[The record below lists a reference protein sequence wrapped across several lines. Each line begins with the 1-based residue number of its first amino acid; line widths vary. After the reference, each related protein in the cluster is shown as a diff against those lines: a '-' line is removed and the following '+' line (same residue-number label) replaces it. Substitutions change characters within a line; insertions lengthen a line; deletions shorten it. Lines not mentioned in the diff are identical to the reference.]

1 MALNRIIY
9 GKQADKT
16 LLVDKVSELRQG
28 ADRVHQ
34 QDQAA
39 MKLLLEREKK
49 QAAQLQAQQEEMRSL
64 QKQLEAQKLNEAQ
77 LRRALSLGADRLAK
91 AQQQELMLR
100 AEMED
105 QNHTIHQFE
114 LEVQDLSHRLRDEKG
129 VGAQLKFVRTLQ
141 APPRAPAS
149 APTPP
154 PRPAPHIAHA
164 PITPGGEW
172 QGLLPPMRPC
182 ASGCGAASVTA
193 TNTQ

>member
-91 AQQQELMLR
+91 AQQAELELR
-100 AEMED
+100 REMEN
-105 QNHTIHQFE
+105 QNVTIHQYQM
-114 LEVQDLSHRLRDEKG
+114 EVQGLTYRLRDEKG

-141 APPRAPAS
+141 APP
-149 APTPP
+149 
-154 PRPAPHIAHA
+154 
-164 PITPGGEW
+164 
-172 QGLLPPMRPC
+172 
-182 ASGCGAASVTA
+182 
-193 TNTQ
+193 